1 MKSIIVVTTLVL
13 STLLASGPIQ
23 AQDRQP
29 DRQPDWQP
37 DAEGWNS
44 PRPPAPGTVVVR
56 GATIWTG
63 GEAGIIEA
71 ADLLVR
77 NGTIRAIGTDLQ
89 APDDA
94 LEIDGEGLHVTP
106 GIIDAHSHAA
116 IVGGV
121 NEATDISTAQVR
133 IRDVIDADSINIYRQ
148 LAGGVTTIN
157 LLHGSA
163 NAIGGQMAV
172 IKMRWGADPADLLF
186 ADAPEGIKFALGE
199 NPKQSNWN
207 NDTARYP
214 QTRPGVAQII
224 AEKFQQAEDYREG
237 QRRSRDAASGGRR
250 GRDRVAPRP
259 DLEMEAIVEILDGAR
274 RIHSHA
280 YRADEMIML
289 IDIAERFGI
298 TIGTF
303 QHVLEGYKLAR
314 RMAEHGAGGS
324 TFIDWWNFKHEAT
337 DAIGYNP
344 ALMAEAGVLTGLHS
358 DNPELARRMNLEA
371 AKAVRYGD
379 VDEHEALKMITS
391 APAAQ
396 LGIDDRTGRLA
407 EGLDADFVVW
417 TGHPLSVYSRVE
429 QTWVDGR
436 RYFDRSTDLTRREA
450 LEDERQEL
458 IARVLADQDEGGD
471 GDNKETDEDATDS
484 SPDTLLGYRAS
495 ELANDEY
502 CAAHG
507 FAHGRTL
514 DFRKGNRP

>member
-1 MKSIIVVTTLVL
+1 MKSILCSSTLVL
-13 STLLASGPIQ
+13 SALLALVPGQ
-23 AQDRQP
+23 AQ
-29 DRQPDWQP
+29 DWQP

-44 PRPPAPGTVVVR
+44 PTPPSVDAVIVR

-63 GEAGIIEA
+63 TDQGIVET

-77 NGTIRAIGTDLQ
+77 DGTIRAIGSDLR
-89 APDDA
+89 APSGA
-94 LEIDGEGLHVTP
+94 VEIDGDGLHVTP

-163 NAIGGQMAV
+163 NAIGGQMSV
-172 IKMRWGADPADLLF
+172 IKMRWGADPAALLL
-186 ADAPEGIKFALGE
+186 AGAPEGIKFALGE
-199 NPKQSNWN
+199 NPKQSNWS
-207 NDTARYP
+207 NDTPRYP
-214 QTRPGVAQII
+214 QTRSGVAQII
-224 AEKFQQAEDYREG
+224 AEKFQQAEDYR
-237 QRRSRDAASGGRR
+237 QAHAAAPSGRR
-250 GRDRVAPRP
+250 GRDQVAPRT
-259 DLEMEAIVEILDGAR
+259 DLEMEAIVEILDGVR
-274 RIHSHA
+274 LIHSHA
-280 YRADEMIML
+280 YRADEMLML
-289 IDIAERFGI
+289 IDLAERFGV

-314 RMAEHGAGGS
+314 RMAEHGAGAS

-371 AKAVRYGD
+371 AKAVRYGG

-391 APAAQ
+391 GPAAQ

-407 EGLDADFVVW
+407 EGLDADFVIW

-436 RYFDRSTDLTRREA
+436 RYFDRTTDLERREA
-450 LEDERQEL
+450 LEAERQEL
-458 IARVLADQDEGGD
+458 IARVLASDGD
-471 GDNKETDEDATDS
+471 GEGEGEGNGEDADDPSGS
-484 SPDTLLGYRAS
+484 SPDALLGYRAS